1 MGYYSLKKPVDWGTS
16 WYRLDSCHG
25 TKITRPILAQ
35 IVGLADDFYQVS
47 GPESLKECPQREDLR
62 KEHLQSLEKNGLWA
76 FTGILHIPQKGVYIQ
91 DNPNTHQGMPAMY
104 ENDLILKLAQGDPT
118 VRFVS
123 SDRIHSGEMNA
134 NDVRGNEYVIA
145 LAGTEGARKLS
156 QIALQYRKL
165 PWIAPPEHSTVA
177 SIYCGRVEI
186 APAGRIRNCC

>member
-1 MGYYSLKKPVDWGTS
+1 
-16 WYRLDSCHG
+16 
-25 TKITRPILAQ
+25 
-35 IVGLADDFYQVS
+35 
-47 GPESLKECPQREDLR
+47 
-62 KEHLQSLEKNGLWA
+62 
-76 FTGILHIPQKGVYIQ
+76 
-91 DNPNTHQGMPAMY
+91 MPAMY

-177 SIYCGRVEI
+177 SIYCGREKLKLN
-186 APAGRIRNCC
+186 AFFLKSGDCTSR